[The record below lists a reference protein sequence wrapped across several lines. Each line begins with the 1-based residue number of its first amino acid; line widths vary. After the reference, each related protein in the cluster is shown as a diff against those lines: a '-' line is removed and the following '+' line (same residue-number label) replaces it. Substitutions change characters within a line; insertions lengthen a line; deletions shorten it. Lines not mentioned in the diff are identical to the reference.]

1 MPRRLRDF
9 LAGVGGRL
17 PGRPPLLRRLAKLLT
32 AGNIEGDAQLASY
45 FDWASART
53 VRNLFVPELARTLN
67 EEPLLDA
74 LQSMP
79 AMVTP
84 LQRMLLLEQRYF
96 LGDHNLNYTD
106 KMSMAAGVEARV
118 PFLDPDLMALAAR
131 IPDRFRQHGAESK
144 WVLKKAMEG
153 TLPNDV
159 IYRPKRGFGVPLRAW
174 LRGPLKSMLHDQLST
189 DTLRKRGL
197 FDPYAVSQLVSENEM
212 GRADNAGSILS
223 LMCIE
228 LWCQVFIDSDRGW
241 LGAQPNDV
249 RVRGSNVYSV
259 HSRRP
264 RSSVRHV
271 PHTDPS

>member
-1 MPRRLRDF
+1 
-9 LAGVGGRL
+9 
-17 PGRPPLLRRLAKLLT
+17 LLT

-79 AMVTP
+79 AMATP

-118 PFLDPDLMALAAR
+118 PFLDPDLMALASR

-153 TLPNDV
+153 TLPNDI

-197 FDPYAVSQLVSENEM
+197 FDPHAVSQLVSENEM
-212 GRADNAGSILS
+212 GRTDNAGSILS

-241 LGAQPNDV
+241 LGAQPNDIGV
-249 RVRGSNVYSV
+249 RASNIYSV
-259 HSRRP
+259 QFHRP